1 MLEGDVER
9 IIRIHISGVRI
20 KMFDWQEYY
29 LLAGELLSQAD
40 NNPRKEAMLRSAVS
54 RAYYAAFHRAC
65 DYLKEVNKYP
75 ARQEFE
81 SNRKETHRL
90 LIDRFMGNPN
100 RPEWNEIGQMLYS
113 LKDFRQKADYVT
125 SVEKH
130 VFRKIGKVEELVD
143 KAKEVIDLIN
153 SL

>member
-1 MLEGDVER
+1 M
-9 IIRIHISGVRI
+9 

-40 NNPRKEAMLRSAVS
+40 SSPRKEAMFRSAVS

-65 DYLKEVNKYP
+65 EYLREVNEYP
-75 ARQEFE
+75 TRQEFE
-81 SNRKETHRL
+81 SRERETHRF
-90 LIDRFMGNPN
+90 IISIFKNNPDH
-100 RPEWNEIGQMLYS
+100 PEWHKIGKELRS
-113 LKDFRQKADYVT
+113 LKDLRQKADYVK

-130 VFRKIGKVEELVD
+130 VFRKKRKVEEIVNR
-143 KAKEVIDLIN
+143 AKEVIDLID